1 MLLMNTMR
9 LLLQAIRVN
18 GDGGYLTLASPRQV
32 LLSAMDGRFRL
43 QVNTILLLQAV
54 VVVVVGLQVTD

>member
-9 LLLQAIRVN
+9 LLLQAIGVN
-18 GDGGYLTLASPRQV
+18 GDGGYMTLASPRQV

-43 QVNTILLLQAV
+43 QVNTIFLLQPV